1 MVVLDFSGN
10 GYRKIL
16 LPLACESEM
25 VQEAV
30 AVVSAFHLSEEYPEM
45 RMEAEARQHRILTQ
59 LRQLGSL
66 PQPNQLLS
74 LSSWATILVLLVGDT
89 ITGSNNY
96 IYLLE
101 LLSHLGRVCAADK
114 ALSADTKAFVS
125 EQTKM

>member
-16 LPLACESEM
+16 LPLACESDM

-30 AVVSAFHLSEEYPEM
+30 AVVSAFHLSDEYPEM

-74 LSSWATILVLLVGDT
+74 LPSWATILVLLVGDT

-114 ALSADTKAFVS
+114 TLSADTKAFVS